1 MGVVEMKKVVLLAV
15 VSLMVIGAVAQAQ
28 TGTKAKAEAESPDKY
43 IELLRS
49 DLRNDRV
56 TIITEAMHFTAE
68 EGKVFWPLYREYEI
82 EFMALGDKEIALIKD
97 YADNYHTMTDEKA
110 MELMKTSM
118 KYQEDTLKLRK
129 KYLGKFAK
137 ILPGTKVAKFFQIDR
152 RIDELIDLQVA
163 SALPLF
169 E

>member
-1 MGVVEMKKVVLLAV
+1 MKKVVLLAV

-28 TGTKAKAEAESPDKY
+28 TATKAEAESPDKY

-49 DLRNDRV
+49 DLRANRV

-68 EGKVFWPLYREYEI
+68 EDKAFWPLYREYEL
-82 EFMALGDKEIALIKD
+82 EFMALGDKRIALIKD
-97 YADNYHTMTDEKA
+97 YAANFNRMNNDKA

-118 KYQEDTLKLRK
+118 KQDENVLKLRK
-129 KYLGKFAK
+129 NYLGKFAK
-137 ILPGTKVAKFFQIDR
+137 ILPGTKAAKFFQIDR
-152 RIDELIDLQVA
+152 RIAALIDLQIA
-163 SALPLF
+163 SELPLF

>member
-1 MGVVEMKKVVLLAV
+1 MKKVVLLAV

-28 TGTKAKAEAESPDKY
+28 TSTKAKAEAESPDKY

-68 EGKVFWPLYREYEI
+68 EGNVFWPLYREYEL
-82 EFMALGDKEIALIKD
+82 ELMALGDKKIALIKD
-97 YADNYHTMTDEKA
+97 YADNYNTMTDEKA

-118 KYQEDTLKLRK
+118 KYDENTLKLRK
-129 KYLGKFAK
+129 NYLGKFAK
-137 ILPGTKVAKFFQIDR
+137 ILPGTKAAKFFQIDR
-152 RIDELIDLQVA
+152 RIAGLIDLQIA